1 MTQTALRGPDEAP
14 PVRRRRVARW
24 LRPILGMGVSAL
36 FIWLAVRNLSWT
48 DVRIA
53 LAGVDWTVVP
63 LGVLCLAAGYS
74 ARITRWWL
82 MLRVTGPEVRW
93 REAGGPFLVSI
104 AANNVLPLRIG
115 DVLRLFA
122 FRGRPGLEAGRVA
135 GTLLVERLLDL
146 FVLLAIF
153 ALVLRFVPASAEGA
167 KMVRL
172 AGWAAAAGA
181 LVLVAL
187 FFAPTLDR
195 LVLQRI
201 AGHPAVRR
209 SALAGKVF
217 GVIFL
222 VVDTLRQLSRPGRA
236 VSLVIL
242 SVLVW
247 VLEGGVF
254 VSATHAAGVPLDLAG
269 AFFALS
275 TATLSTLLPSS
286 PGYLGTFHFF
296 AMQAAIAFGAAP
308 ASAAAFA
315 ILVHLMLWAP
325 TTVAGFIVFA
335 VGSLR
340 SGRNQS
346 AVESTLPA
354 SGAAR

>member
-1 MTQTALRGPDEAP
+1 MIEIGGMPLLVHIMKIYSHFGFNDFVVCLGYMGYFIKEYFSNFALHNTDVTYDFGKGTIEYFNNVAEPWRVSLVDTGLHTMTGGRLR
-14 PVRRRRVARW
+14 R
-24 LRPILGMGVSAL
+24 
-36 FIWLAVRNLSWT
+36 VRNLIGNETFMLTYGDGVS
-48 DVRIA
+48 DVDIA
-53 LAGVDWTVVP
+53 ELIRFHRRHGR
-63 LGVLCLAAGYS
+63 AAS
-74 ARITRWWL
+74 
-82 MLRVTGPEVRW
+82 VTAVQP
-93 REAGGPFLVSI
+93 P
-104 AANNVLPLRIG
+104 
-115 DVLRLFA
+115 
-122 FRGRPGLEAGRVA
+122 GR
-135 GTLLVERLLDL
+135 
-146 FVLLAIF
+146 F
-153 ALVLRFVPASAEGA
+153 
-167 KMVRL
+167 
-172 AGWAAAAGA
+172 
-181 LVLVAL
+181 
-187 FFAPTLDR
+187 
-195 LVLQRI
+195 
-201 AGHPAVRR
+201 R

-242 SVLVW
+242 SALVW

-254 VSATHAAGVPLDLAG
+254 ISATHAAGVPLDLAG

-335 VGSLR
+335 AGSLR